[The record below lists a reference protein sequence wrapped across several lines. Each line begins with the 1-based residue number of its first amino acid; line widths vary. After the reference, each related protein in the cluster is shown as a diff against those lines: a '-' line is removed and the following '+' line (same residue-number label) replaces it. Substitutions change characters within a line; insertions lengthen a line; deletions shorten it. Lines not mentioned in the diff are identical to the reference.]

1 MSFLKKLKINAK
13 NKNKDE
19 VIDKI
24 TKTKE
29 DLIFNKYRKGLK
41 KSSESFSKKI
51 KKLTIRKIK
60 IDESYFEELEEIF
73 ILSDFGAI
81 YTNELIKK
89 LKDEV
94 RIRKISN
101 PKDLNDYIFKFLY
114 ERYNSN
120 KKSKLNNKLTLNNE
134 KLNVILIFGV
144 NGVGKTT
151 SIGKLLKKFSDQNLK
166 VSVAAADTF
175 RAGAVKQLEE
185 WAKRT
190 NSNIITPEKEGQDS
204 GSVVYKALDYS
215 LQNKDDILIID
226 TSGRIQNK
234 KNLMLELQ
242 KIEKIIK
249 SKIGENNQYESLL
262 VIDSTTGQNGV
273 NQALIFSEVVDLSGI
288 ILTKMDSSAKG
299 GIIMS
304 IKDLFDIP
312 VKFIGLGE
320 KIDDFEEFD
329 IEKYLYSLSI
339 ELD

>member
-1 MSFLKKLKINAK
+1 MSFLKKIKSNS
-13 NKNKDE
+13 KNKDE
-19 VIDKI
+19 VVDKI
-24 TKTKE
+24 SKTKDE
-29 DLIFNKYRKGLK
+29 LIINKYKNGLK
-41 KSSESFSKKI
+41 KSSESFSRKI

-89 LKDEV
+89 LKEEV
-94 RIRKISN
+94 RIRRISN
-101 PKDLNDYIFKFLY
+101 SKDLNDYIFKFLY

-120 KKSKLNNKLTLNNE
+120 KKLEIKDKLILNTD
-134 KLNVILIFGV
+134 KLNVILVFGV

-190 NSNIITPEKEGQDS
+190 NSNIIVPEKEGQDS
-204 GSVVYKALDYS
+204 GSVVYRALDYS
-215 LQNKDDILIID
+215 IENKDDILIID
-226 TSGRIQNK
+226 TSGRLQNK
-234 KNLMLELQ
+234 KNLMMELQ
-242 KIEKIIK
+242 KLTKIIK
-249 SKIGENNQYESLL
+249 NKLGDDKYESLL

-273 NQALIFSEVVDLSGI
+273 NQALVFNEIVKLDGI
-288 ILTKMDSSAKG
+288 ILTKMDSSSKG

-304 IKDLFDIP
+304 IKDLFNIP